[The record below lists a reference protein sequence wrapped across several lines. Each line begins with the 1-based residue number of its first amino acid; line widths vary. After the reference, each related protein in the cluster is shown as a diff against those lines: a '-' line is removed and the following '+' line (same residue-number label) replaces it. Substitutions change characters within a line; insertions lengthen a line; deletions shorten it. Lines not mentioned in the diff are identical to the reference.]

1 MMRSLFSGL
10 SGLSSHQTRMDVIG
24 NNIANVNTIAFKS
37 SSVSF
42 SEVFYQTTQVA
53 SGPNATTGKG
63 GQNAKQIGL
72 GTSVGSI
79 STKVDTEGASQ
90 RTDNPFDV
98 KLSGSGNSFFIVR
111 SNGNTY
117 FTRAGDFTYDAS
129 GALVTQSGANVM
141 GWVTNDQGDIVKD
154 VVQPLYVK
162 SDKFTYT
169 MPEQTTNLKVSG
181 NINSSSGNFAKGSGT
196 SGADGDQKGETM
208 TLSFYDNLGYRYQAT
223 IAVTQVDKYNYHT
236 EVTGVTKEG
245 KAADLTVTFDH
256 DISFNPTTGLL
267 DGTDSSLEFAITGG
281 ADADSFV
288 KDTIA
293 VDISNLKSIG
303 DETKFEYIDVAGK
316 GKAVGKMS
324 SVGIQD
330 DGRII
335 ASYSNGDTVV
345 IGQIATQSFTNAAGL
360 EKVGTNMYAATLNSG
375 EFDGVG
381 EDITSAGGSM
391 VSGTIEMSN
400 VDLASEFTDMITTQ
414 RGFQANSRIIT
425 VSDTMLEEL
434 INLKR

>member
-1 MMRSLFSGL
+1 MMRSLFSAV
-10 SGLSSHQTRMDVIG
+10 SGLKAHQTKMDVIG
-24 NNIANVNTIAFKS
+24 NNIANVNTVAYKS
-37 SSVSF
+37 QSVTF
-42 SEVFYQTTQVA
+42 GDVYYQTTQVA
-53 SGPNATTGKG
+53 TGPNEASGKG
-63 GQNAKQIGL
+63 GTNAKQIGL
-72 GTSVGSI
+72 GSTVGAISVDP
-79 STKVDTEGASQ
+79 TAQGASE
-90 RTDNPFDV
+90 RTDNTWD
-98 KLSGSGNSFFIVR
+98 LMISGDKFFVV
-111 SNGNTY
+111 SNAGNTY

-196 SGADGDQKGETM
+196 SGADGNQKGETM

-267 DGTDSSLEFAITGG
+267 DGTDSSLDFTITGG
-281 ADADSFV
+281 TDADSFV

>member
-1 MMRSLFSGL
+1 MMRSLFSAV
-10 SGLSSHQTRMDVIG
+10 SGLKAHQTKMDVIG
-24 NNIANVNTIAFKS
+24 NNIANVNTVAYKS
-37 SSVSF
+37 QSVTF
-42 SEVFYQTTQVA
+42 GDVYYQTTQVA
-53 SGPNATTGKG
+53 TGPNEASGKG
-63 GQNAKQIGL
+63 GTNAKQIGL
-72 GTSVGSI
+72 GSTVGAISVDP
-79 STKVDTEGASQ
+79 TAQGASE
-90 RTDNPFDV
+90 RTDNTWD
-98 KLSGSGNSFFIVR
+98 LMISGDKFFVV
-111 SNGNTY
+111 SNAGNTY

-162 SDKFTYT
+162 SDEFTYT

-196 SGADGDQKGETM
+196 SGADGNQKGETM

-267 DGTDSSLEFAITGG
+267 DGTDSSLDFTITGG

>member
-1 MMRSLFSGL
+1 MMRSLFSGV
-10 SGLSSHQTRMDVIG
+10 SGLTSHQTRMDVIG
-24 NNIANVNTIAFKS
+24 NNIANVNTVAYKS

-53 SGPNATTGKG
+53 SGPNADTGKG

-79 STKVDTEGASQ
+79 STKVDSEGASQ

-111 SNGNTY
+111 SNGNTF
-117 FTRAGDFTYDAS
+117 FTRAGDFTVDAN

-141 GWVTNDQGDIVKD
+141 GWVTNDEGAVVRD

-162 SDKFTYT
+162 SAEFTYT

-181 NINSSSGNFAKGSGT
+181 NVNSSSDNFKTDSDGN
-196 SGADGDQKGETM
+196 QKGETI
-208 TLSFYDNLGYRYQAT
+208 TLSFYDNLGYRYQAS
-223 IAVTQVDKYNYHT
+223 IALKQDDTYNYTT
-236 EVTGVTKEG
+236 EVTAVTKEG
-245 KAADLTVTFDH
+245 KPADLQVSFDH
-256 DISFNPTTGLL
+256 DIAFNPTTGLL
-267 DGTDSSLEFAITGG
+267 DGTDSVLELSITGG
-281 ADADSFV
+281 ADADSFLV
-288 KDTIA
+288 DTIN
-293 VDISNLKSIG
+293 VDISGLKSIG
-303 DETKFEYIDVAGK
+303 DETSFEYVDVPGA

-330 DGRII
+330 DGRIV
-335 ASYSNGDTVV
+335 ASYSNGDTMV
-345 IGQIATQSFTNAAGL
+345 IGQIATQSFSNAAGL

-381 EDITSAGGSM
+381 EEIGDAGGKM

>member
-1 MMRSLFSGL
+1 MMRSLFSGV

-141 GWVTNDQGDIVKD
+141 GWVTNDQGEIVKD

-162 SDKFTYT
+162 SDEFTYT

-196 SGADGDQKGETM
+196 SGADGDQKGETL
-208 TLSFYDNLGYRYQAT
+208 TLSFYDNLGYSYQAT

-267 DGTDSSLEFAITGG
+267 DGTDSSLDFTITGG

-293 VDISNLKSIG
+293 VDISILSQSVTRLSLSIL
-303 DETKFEYIDVAGK
+303 
-316 GKAVGKMS
+316 M
-324 SVGIQD
+324 
-330 DGRII
+330 
-335 ASYSNGDTVV
+335 
-345 IGQIATQSFTNAAGL
+345 L
-360 EKVGTNMYAATLNSG
+360 
-375 EFDGVG
+375 
-381 EDITSAGGSM
+381 
-391 VSGTIEMSN
+391 
-400 VDLASEFTDMITTQ
+400 
-414 RGFQANSRIIT
+414 QAR
-425 VSDTMLEEL
+425 VRL
-434 INLKR
+434 

>member
-1 MMRSLFSGL
+1 MMRSLFSAV
-10 SGLSSHQTRMDVIG
+10 SGLKAHQTKMDVIG
-24 NNIANVNTIAFKS
+24 NNIANVNTVAYKS
-37 SSVSF
+37 QSVTF
-42 SEVFYQTTQVA
+42 GDVYYQTTQVA
-53 SGPNATTGKG
+53 TGPNEASGKG
-63 GQNAKQIGL
+63 GTNAKQIGL
-72 GTSVGSI
+72 GSTVGAISVDP
-79 STKVDTEGASQ
+79 TAQGASE
-90 RTDNPFDV
+90 RTDNTWD
-98 KLSGSGNSFFIVR
+98 LMISGDKFFVV
-111 SNGNTY
+111 SNAGNTY

-141 GWVTNDQGDIVKD
+141 GWVTNDQGEIVKD

-162 SDKFTYT
+162 SDEFTYT

-196 SGADGDQKGETM
+196 SGADGDQKGETL
-208 TLSFYDNLGYRYQAT
+208 TLSFYDNLGYSYQAT

-267 DGTDSSLEFAITGG
+267 DGTDSSLDFTITGG

>member
-1 MMRSLFSGL
+1 M
-10 SGLSSHQTRMDVIG
+10 
-24 NNIANVNTIAFKS
+24 
-37 SSVSF
+37 
-42 SEVFYQTTQVA
+42 
-53 SGPNATTGKG
+53 
-63 GQNAKQIGL
+63 
-72 GTSVGSI
+72 
-79 STKVDTEGASQ
+79 
-90 RTDNPFDV
+90 
-98 KLSGSGNSFFIVR
+98 
-111 SNGNTY
+111 
-117 FTRAGDFTYDAS
+117 
-129 GALVTQSGANVM
+129 
-141 GWVTNDQGDIVKD
+141 
-154 VVQPLYVK
+154 
-162 SDKFTYT
+162 
-169 MPEQTTNLKVSG
+169 
-181 NINSSSGNFAKGSGT
+181 
-196 SGADGDQKGETM
+196 
-208 TLSFYDNLGYRYQAT
+208 
-223 IAVTQVDKYNYHT
+223 
-236 EVTGVTKEG
+236 
-245 KAADLTVTFDH
+245 TFDH

-267 DGTDSSLEFAITGG
+267 DGTDSSLDFTITGG

>member
-1 MMRSLFSGL
+1 MMRSLFSGV

-196 SGADGDQKGETM
+196 SGAM
-208 TLSFYDNLGYRYQAT
+208 
-223 IAVTQVDKYNYHT
+223 VTRR
-236 EVTGVTKEG
+236 
-245 KAADLTVTFDH
+245 
-256 DISFNPTTGLL
+256 
-267 DGTDSSLEFAITGG
+267 
-281 ADADSFV
+281 V
-288 KDTIA
+288 K
-293 VDISNLKSIG
+293 
-303 DETKFEYIDVAGK
+303 
-316 GKAVGKMS
+316 
-324 SVGIQD
+324 
-330 DGRII
+330 R
-335 ASYSNGDTVV
+335 
-345 IGQIATQSFTNAAGL
+345 
-360 EKVGTNMYAATLNSG
+360 
-375 EFDGVG
+375 
-381 EDITSAGGSM
+381 
-391 VSGTIEMSN
+391 
-400 VDLASEFTDMITTQ
+400 
-414 RGFQANSRIIT
+414 
-425 VSDTMLEEL
+425 
-434 INLKR
+434 